1 MARFVWSIDPL
12 AVTRL
17 GQEPRDAPFTPGEL
31 ARIGIPARK
40 IPRVQAELARLAAD
54 GQLDRRALLALAPEI
69 ARQLL

>member
-40 IPRVQAELARLAAD
+40 AARAARKTVETEID
-54 GQLDRRALLALAPEI
+54 PLAL
-69 ARQLL
+69 